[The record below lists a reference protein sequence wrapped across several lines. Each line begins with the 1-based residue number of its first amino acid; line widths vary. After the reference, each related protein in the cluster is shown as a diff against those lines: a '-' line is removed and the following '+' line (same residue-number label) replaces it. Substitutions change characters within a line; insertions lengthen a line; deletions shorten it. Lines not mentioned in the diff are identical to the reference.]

1 MQHFAYVLY
10 VGFDAKRNLC
20 NKQNVLFYGTPVPLK
35 FHFKI
40 FPSSYLSALYLSRDP
55 NRQSV
60 YCFGSEAMRKEMDK
74 FEIDYFGFED
84 ENELNEINIDRWN
97 QFKVRKNVSHVL
109 CGFDPHFNLT
119 KGKNHNYSFNFSLF
133 FYQKYSLK
141 VN

>member
-1 MQHFAYVLY
+1 MKTREEYLEKFKKLKIQAEVSQVSENTDYP
-10 VGFDAKRNLC
+10 NSNC
-20 NKQNVLFYGTPVPLK
+20 N
-35 FHFKI
+35 FKI

-74 FEIDYFGFED
+74 FEIDYFGFEN
-84 ENELNEINIDRWN
+84 ENELNEIDIDRWN

-119 KGKNHNYSFNFSLF
+119 KGKNHNCLFNFQLD
-133 FYQKYSLK
+133 FYQIIAL
-141 VN
+141 N

>member
-1 MQHFAYVLY
+1 MDFFKIRQKF
-10 VGFDAKRNLC
+10 
-20 NKQNVLFYGTPVPLK
+20 

-74 FEIDYFGFED
+74 FEIDYFGFEN
-84 ENELNEINIDRWN
+84 ENEFNEINIDRWN

-119 KGKNHNYSFNFSLF
+119 KGKEP
-133 FYQKYSLK
+133 
-141 VN
+141 

>member
-1 MQHFAYVLY
+1 MKTREEYLEKFKKLKIQAEVNQVDFRPFCGKIPTTPLE
-10 VGFDAKRNLC
+10 FD
-20 NKQNVLFYGTPVPLK
+20 
-35 FHFKI
+35 FKI

-74 FEIDYFGFED
+74 FEIDYFGFEN
-84 ENELNEINIDRWN
+84 ENELNEIDIDRWN

-119 KGKNHNYSFNFSLF
+119 KSKNHNCSFNF
-133 FYQKYSLK
+133 
-141 VN
+141 